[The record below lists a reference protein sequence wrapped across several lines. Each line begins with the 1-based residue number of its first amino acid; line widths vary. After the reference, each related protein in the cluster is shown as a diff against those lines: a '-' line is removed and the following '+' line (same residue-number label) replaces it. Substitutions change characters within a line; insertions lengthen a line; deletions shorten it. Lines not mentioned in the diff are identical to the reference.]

1 MLYQQRNITDIVENL
16 QNTETTHVNRFN
28 VEYKKSSKNPND
40 LASLLEDDGQSGNWI
55 ESRFSNHELDTAI
68 FLDISA
74 YRNNGSTD

>member
-1 MLYQQRNITDIVENL
+1 MLIDSMSSI
-16 QNTETTHVNRFN
+16 
-28 VEYKKSSKNPND
+28 KSSKNPND